1 MLEDLEGGL
10 LEYKTVEE
18 FLADIKKEFGEGNE
32 ESVKVAGLRRLEQ
45 GNKMMKKFVQQFRRI
60 TRGSRYKERLLVEEF
75 KREINITILQR
86 LMESK

>member
-18 FLADIKKEFGEGNE
+18 FLADIRKEFGEGNK

-60 TRGSRYKERLLVEEF
+60 TRGSRYKGRLLVEEF